1 MKKSLLQRM
10 RIQSSKFVQNIPKK
24 LMNMVVWIISKI
36 LKTFGISYGKN
47 LFTKLIPIKNILSWL
62 LGVLVLFFPALAP
75 IIGIGKVLL

>member
-1 MKKSLLQRM
+1 MK
-10 RIQSSKFVQNIPKK
+10 IQSSKFVQNIPKK

-62 LGVLVLFFPALAP
+62 LGLLVLFFPALAP